1 MTGVYDNKHF
11 PLQTKIVLK
20 FCSTCKKL
28 KPLKQFNKC
37 PWNTYFFRTYYKSCS
52 HDKDE
57 KRKKKITQIIHHCIV
72 LLPLY
77 LCKWQSRSKQSTKL
91 K

>member
-28 KPLKQFNKC
+28 KPFKQFNKC

-57 KRKKKITQIIHHCIV
+57 KRKKKSHKSFITV
-72 LLPLY
+72 LYFYLY
-77 LCKWQSRSKQSTKL
+77 IDANGNQDQNNQPS
-91 K
+91 